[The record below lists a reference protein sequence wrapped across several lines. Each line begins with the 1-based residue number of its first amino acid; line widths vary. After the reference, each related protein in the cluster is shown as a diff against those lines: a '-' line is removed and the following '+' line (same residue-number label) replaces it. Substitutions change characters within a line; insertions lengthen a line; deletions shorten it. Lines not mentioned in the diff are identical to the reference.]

1 MEENMDKQ
9 VIIAI
14 SREFGSAG
22 HEIAE
27 RIAKDRGMKFY
38 DRGMLDEIANE
49 MDVKVE
55 VLEKYDEKPR
65 NFMMTRKVGKYSN
78 SMEEIITEMQF
89 DYIKKKAESGE
100 SFVIVGRCSE
110 TVLQDFDGLISI
122 FVCGDEDHKLERVM
136 ERYELSKSDAI
147 FKMKRHDYRRK
158 KYHNRHSDHRWGDS
172 RFYDICI
179 NSSQLEVDGTVRVL
193 ENYIEERLAHL
204 ENK

>member
-1 MEENMDKQ
+1 MDGQ

-27 RIAKDRGMKFY
+27 RIAKDREMTFY
-38 DRGMLDEIANE
+38 DRGMLDEIADE
-49 MDVKVE
+49 MNVRVE

-65 NFMMTRKVGKYSN
+65 NFMMTRKIGKHSN

-89 DYIKKKAESGE
+89 DYIRKKAEKGE

-122 FVCGDEDHKLERVM
+122 FVSGDEDHKLERVM
-136 ERYELSKSDAI
+136 ERYELDRPEAVS
-147 FKMKRHDYRRK
+147 KMKRHDAKRK

-179 NSSQLEVDGTVRVL
+179 NSSQLDVDGTVRVL
-193 ENYIEERLAHL
+193 ENYIEERLAHRG
-204 ENK
+204 EDK